1 MSRLNFNLERET
13 EFSAMN
19 NHKFLLELERALV
32 ISKEVTYFTNRDPLL
47 SKVYNYV
54 NHGWRNIIKKEL
66 KPLFRGSKS

>member
-19 NHKFLLELERALV
+19 NHVFLLELERALV
-32 ISKEVTYFTNRDPLL
+32 ISKEVTYFTNCDPLL

-54 NHGWRNIIKKEL
+54 NRGWRNIIEKEL
-66 KPLFRGSKS
+66 KPLFRGRKS

>member
-13 EFSAMN
+13 EFSAMD
-19 NHKFLLELERALV
+19 NHKFLLELEHALV

-54 NHGWRNIIKKEL
+54 NHGWRNIIKKRI
-66 KPLFRGSKS
+66 KAIIQRK

>member
-13 EFSAMN
+13 EFSAMD

-32 ISKEVTYFTNRDPLL
+32 ISKEVTYFTNLDPLL

-54 NHGWRNIIKKEL
+54 NHG
-66 KPLFRGSKS
+66 